1 MLEQPTITPITV
13 AQEFAELE
21 LFAAEIWREHYVSII
36 GEAKVEYMLKTF
48 QSALALEKQQ
58 REGMEFFWIQSAGDR
73 AGYLAFKREPKSAYL
88 FVSKFYVHQA
98 FRSKGYGN
106 WAMNKLKDLAFEYQ
120 LDGLELTVNRHNASA
135 IAFYK
140 REGLKH
146 LRDQC
151 IDIGGGFFMDD
162 YVMRFVSRVK

>member
-1 MLEQPTITPITV
+1 MLEQPTIAPITF

-21 LFAAEIWREHYVSII
+21 LFAADIWREHYPPII

-48 QSALALEKQQ
+48 QSAAALEKQQ
-58 REGMEFFWIQSAGDR
+58 CEGMEFFWIQSAGDR
-73 AGYLAFKREPKSAYL
+73 AGYLAIKHEPDSAYL

-98 FRSKGYGN
+98 YRGKGYGS
-106 WAMNKLKDLAFEYQ
+106 WAMNQLKDLTAERQ
-120 LDGLELTVNRHNASA
+120 LVGLELTVNRYNASA

-140 REGLKH
+140 REGLQH

-162 YVMRFVSRVK
+162 YVMRLDFKG

>member
-1 MLEQPTITPITV
+1 MLEQPTLMPI
-13 AQEFAELE
+13 AAAHEFTELE
-21 LFAAEIWREHYVSII
+21 HFAAEIWREHYLPII

-48 QSALALEKQQ
+48 QSATALEKQQ
-58 REGMEFFWIQSAGDR
+58 REGMDFFWIQSAGGR
-73 AGYLAFKREPKSAYL
+73 AGYLAIKHEPDSAYL

-98 FRSKGYGN
+98 YRGKGYGS
-106 WAMNKLKDLAFEYQ
+106 WAVSQLKDLTAERQ
-120 LDGLELTVNRHNASA
+120 LAGLELTVNRHNASA

-140 REGLKH
+140 RKGLSH

-162 YVMRFVSRVK
+162 YVMRFELKA